1 MKNLKIVILF
11 LFISLPIIKSNA
23 QSAGQLSLK
32 DAIDL
37 MLEKNFDIQIVE
49 KRLESAR
56 LNNTRG
62 AAGYYPVIDVG
73 AAQNNRYDNTKA
85 VVTTNSRDESVNN
98 SVRPYATL
106 NWTLFNGFSAKISK
120 QKLELLEN
128 LSEGNAALVIENKIQ
143 AVILAYYQALLSI
156 EKLKT
161 IEKVKKLS
169 KDRYD
174 YMLTKQSFGSAV
186 SYDVLQAQNAFLSD
200 STSFLLQQLDVK
212 RSFLNL
218 NLLLGVDKSA
228 TFQLSDDFKVL
239 ESDYQYATVETQ
251 MFESNKTLTNQ
262 YINQEILKKN
272 SSLTHTPLYPNIRLS
287 SGTDYAY
294 SALLYDGMTRNYSY
308 SYDFYA
314 NFSLSFNLFNG
325 GKTRRAIQDAR
336 IQEEISQLEI
346 RHMKQ
351 SLSNLLTTIFETY
364 DIRKQLV
371 MVADLALE
379 KAKLNLDLSSEKF
392 KNGTISSFNYRDVQL
407 IYLNAEFSRLQAIY
421 DLMDTNTE
429 ILRLSG
435 GIISVYE

>member
-1 MKNLKIVILF
+1 MKTLKKVILF
-11 LFISLPIIKSNA
+11 LFISLPIIKSSA
-23 QSAGQLSLK
+23 QSVGQLSLK

-49 KRLESAR
+49 KKLESAQ

-62 AAGYYPVIDVG
+62 AASYYPVVDVG

-85 VVTTNSRDESVNN
+85 IVTTNSRDESVSN
-98 SVRPYATL
+98 SIRPYANL

-120 QKLELLEN
+120 QKLDLLEN

-143 AVILAYYQALLSI
+143 AVILAYYQALLSV
-156 EKLKT
+156 EKLKR

-169 KDRYD
+169 RDRYD

-186 SYDVLQAQNAFLSD
+186 SYDVLQAQNAFLTD
-200 STSFLLQQLDVK
+200 STTFLLQQLDVK
-212 RSFLNL
+212 QSLLSL

-239 ESDYQYATVETQ
+239 TSDYQYSTVETQ

-272 SSLTHTPLYPNIRLS
+272 SSLAQTPFYPNIRLS
-287 SGTDYAY
+287 TGTDY
-294 SALLYDGMTRNYSY
+294 SNSMLLYDGMTRNYSY

-314 NFSLSFNLFNG
+314 NFSLNFNLFNG

-351 SLSNLLTTIFETY
+351 SLSNLLTTILETY
-364 DIRKQLV
+364 DIRKQLL

-392 KNGTISSFNYRDVQL
+392 KNGTISSFDYRDVQL

-421 DLMDTNTE
+421 DLMNTNTE